1 MTLAPL
7 DHVRGGGLGGVDHAL
22 EVGLQHALDVFRAIF
37 DEGFGQEEAS
47 VVDQHVD
54 LAEGVDAGLNQTAGG
69 LRLGDVT
76 ATPMKAGLSSC
87 ALALGEASGG
97 AGIADHIEATG
108 EESLGQA
115 EADAAG
121 GAGDHYRFA
130 VAHVVS
136 PNQVAPK
143 SAVGRTIFCFR

>member
-22 EVGLQHALDVFRAIF
+22 EVGLQHALDVFRAVF

-54 LAEGVDAGLNQTAGG
+54 LAEGVDAGLNQAAGG
-69 LRLGDVT
+69 FRLGDV
-76 ATPMKAGLSSC
+76 AGHADEGGAVQLC
-87 ALALGEASGG
+87 LGLGEASGG

-136 PNQVAPK
+136 PNQVTQK
-143 SAVGRTIFCFR
+143 SAVGRTIFLL